1 MLLHSRV
8 APQSSWGSQWALGVP
23 FLAGVLRCRPAHGVA
38 RHGRAAR
45 VGDRAVEQ
53 RDAAD
58 EARLEAGG
66 RALIG
71 ALIVNEGEVV
81 RASQLIASV
90 RPAEGAWVRWSW

>member
-1 MLLHSRV
+1 MRKRASVGVGMYHS
-8 APQSSWGSQWALGVP
+8 S
-23 FLAGVLRCRPAHGVA
+23 PAHYVA
-38 RHGRAAR
+38 ALRTAWHGTARAPR
-45 VGDRAVEQ
+45 LGDRAVEQ
-53 RDAAD
+53 RDAAV
-58 EARLEAGG
+58 EARLEPCG